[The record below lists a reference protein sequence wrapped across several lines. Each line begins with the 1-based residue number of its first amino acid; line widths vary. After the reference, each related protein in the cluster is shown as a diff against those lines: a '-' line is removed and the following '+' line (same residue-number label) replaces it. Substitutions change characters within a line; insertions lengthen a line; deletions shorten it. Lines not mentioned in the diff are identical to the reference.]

1 MTAHNTVD
9 SALGSIRSDPWPG
22 IDRPPPFQELIV
34 NQSTMHTAARRRT
47 RRIAAAV
54 GIGAAVVGGT
64 VFAASGGP
72 AAVRAMFRGQV
83 VTEDGTVLEFEGV
96 ADGIATVQTPDG
108 RTVTI
113 QSTAAPDGQIH
124 LDATVDA
131 PAPAGAS
138 PVLVPVAPAGAK

>member
-1 MTAHNTVD
+1 MTE
-9 SALGSIRSDPWPG
+9 ALKHS
-22 IDRPPPFQELIV
+22 
-34 NQSTMHTAARRRT
+34 AARRRS
-47 RRIAAAV
+47 RRVAAAV

-96 ADGIATVQTPDG
+96 ADGVATVQTPDG

-113 QSTAAPDGQIH
+113 RSISGSDGQIQ
-124 LDATVDA
+124 LNATVD
-131 PAPAGAS
+131 APAGAS
-138 PVLVPVAPAGAK
+138 PVLVPVSPAGAE

>member
-1 MTAHNTVD
+1 MNESLRH
-9 SALGSIRSDPWPG
+9 S
-22 IDRPPPFQELIV
+22 
-34 NQSTMHTAARRRT
+34 AARRRT
-47 RRIAAAV
+47 RRVAAAV

-96 ADGIATVQTPDG
+96 ADGVATVQTPDG

-113 QSTAAPDGQIH
+113 QSVSGPDGQIQ
-124 LDATVDA
+124 LDATVN
-131 PAPAGAS
+131 APAGAT
-138 PVLVPVAPAGAK
+138 PVLVPVSPAGTK

>member
-1 MTAHNTVD
+1 MTTAHNTVD

-22 IDRPPPFQELIV
+22 ADRPPPFQELIMTEALKH
-34 NQSTMHTAARRRT
+34 SAARRRS
-47 RRIAAAV
+47 RRVAAAV

-96 ADGIATVQTPDG
+96 ADGVATVQTPDG

-113 QSTAAPDGQIH
+113 RSISGSDGQIQ
-124 LDATVDA
+124 LNATVD
-131 PAPAGAS
+131 APAGAS
-138 PVLVPVAPAGAK
+138 PVLVPVSPAGAE